1 MRSNKFMLF
10 FLVLQII
17 LGLIWSCRRSELE
30 KITLPVFGKTESIL
44 DRRVHLEPQLITK
57 IPQVPRWCDLLSL
70 EKKMV
75 DIGEARLY
83 VEEEG
88 EGVPVVLLHGGPG
101 ATHHYF
107 HPWFSLAK
115 KFARVIYYDQRGCG
129 LSEFKPGPEGYSVF
143 QAVDDL
149 EALRKALGI
158 DKWVLLGHSYGGFLA
173 QFYAVVYPEHVAG
186 LVLVGSSLGMPVETG
201 RSRQLDYLS
210 PEEKKR
216 LREIRTELREYFQ
229 QHQLSYRKKLQLL
242 VYNGFLNGDW
252 KRQNFYRPDEEQMAR
267 IALYEWDHDQN
278 FNSIMNRSMNQVDLT
293 GLFERNPI
301 PTLIFEGKYDLTWGE
316 KKPGILKKNHPRA
329 RMIVVDRAGH
339 NIFSEAPGEFF
350 RHLREFLSALPE
362 VSPQALA
369 GFKQTLP
376 DWSKL
381 RRAHQTREF
390 GDDFL
395 ADQNWGY
402 QSSRAIGRGYRREL
416 LPKLRENRSFLR
428 IGFALYDLKKYR
440 EALFV
445 FVRLEERARRQGDLL
460 SEVIALIWQ
469 GHMHDLLGNRSKALR
484 CYQKVLKI
492 DCPFKV
498 MHAQYGLHYLPAEY
512 ARQRLKAPFQ
522 RVENQQED

>member
-1 MRSNKFMLF
+1 MRKNRFFLLLL
-10 FLVLQII
+10 FLVLVNFM
-17 LGLIWSCRRSELE
+17 GSCSRFESEE
-30 KITLPVFGKTESIL
+30 IKFPVFGETESIL
-44 DRRVHLEPQLITK
+44 DRRVHLEPQLITE
-57 IPQVPRWCDLLSL
+57 IPQVPRWCDLLPL
-70 EKKMV
+70 KKRMV
-75 DIGEARLY
+75 DIGDVRLY

-88 EGVPVVLLHGGPG
+88 EGVPLVLLHGGPG

-115 KFARVIYYDQRGCG
+115 KFARLIYYDQRGCG

-158 DKWVLLGHSYGGFLA
+158 DKWVVLGHSYGGFLA
-173 QFYAVVYPEHVAG
+173 QFYTLVYPEHVAG
-186 LVLVGSSLGMPVETG
+186 LIFVGSSLGMPVDTG

-210 PEEKKR
+210 SEEKKR
-216 LREIRTELREYFQ
+216 LGEIRIELRKYFQ

-242 VYNGFLNGDW
+242 VYNDFLNGDW

-278 FNSIMNRSMNQVDLT
+278 FNAIMNRSMNQIDLT
-293 GLFERNPI
+293 GLFEKNPI

-316 KKPGILKKNHPRA
+316 KKPSLLKKNHPQA
-329 RMIVVDRAGH
+329 QMIIVDHAGH
-339 NIFSEAPGEFF
+339 NIFSEAPREFF
-350 RHLREFLSALPE
+350 RHLREFLTNLPE

-369 GFKQTLP
+369 TFKQTLP
-376 DWSKL
+376 DWAEL
-381 RRAHQTREF
+381 RRVRQVHEF
-390 GDDFL
+390 GDSFL

-402 QSSRAIGRGYRREL
+402 CSSQVIVKAYKRERL
-416 LPKLRENRSFLR
+416 GQLRENRSYLR
-428 IGFALYDLKKYR
+428 IGFALYDLKKYQ
-440 EALFV
+440 EAHYV
-445 FVRLEERARRQGDLL
+445 FTQLEEKAHRQGDLL

-469 GHMHDLLGNRSKALR
+469 GHMQDLLGNRAEALR

-512 ARQRLKAPFQ
+512 ARQRLKSPFQ
-522 RVENQQED
+522 RVENQLED